1 MSYRTGG
8 TRGNEIGLLD
18 GLMTNRAMRRYAD
31 EPVSD
36 DDVWT
41 CLRAAV
47 QAPSGGKSSPIS
59 SWLSGTLTCGLA

>member
-47 QAPSGGKSSPIS
+47 QAPS
-59 SWLSGTLTCGLA
+59 